1 MKITIESRGELPNN
15 CKGWVVK
22 IEDGE
27 YVQETAFSFFEE
39 VSAFLEEGFC
49 VDDPDRWKE
58 GLAGKP

>member
-39 VSAFLEEGFC
+39 AYAFLKDGSYVE
-49 VDDPDRWKE
+49 DTDLRME
-58 GLAGKP
+58 GLADKP

>member
-27 YVQETAFSFFEE
+27 YVQETAFSLFEE
-39 VSAFLEEGFC
+39 ASAFLKDSFC
-49 VDDPDRWKE
+49 VDDPDRWME
-58 GLAGKP
+58 GLADKP